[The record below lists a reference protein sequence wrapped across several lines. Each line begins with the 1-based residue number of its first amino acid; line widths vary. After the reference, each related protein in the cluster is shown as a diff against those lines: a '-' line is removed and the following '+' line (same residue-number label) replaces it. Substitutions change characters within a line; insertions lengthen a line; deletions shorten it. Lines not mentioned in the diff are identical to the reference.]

1 MATMSS
7 MRFRLLTYNIHKC
20 IGGMDRKYHPD
31 RIIEVL
37 SHYEPDI
44 AMLQEVD
51 DGVPRSSHH
60 RQVDLIGDAL
70 DFRHR
75 AYQKNVRLKKGAY
88 GNAILS
94 RFPLFDVNHV
104 DLTVP
109 LKKRRRALVAHCR
122 VHHEGHTRRML
133 LMNVHLGLAGYERLI
148 QLRRLLGTD
157 ILAHTHRHT
166 PVLIAGDFN
175 DVFGV
180 LGKRAL
186 APLGFLPAVH
196 NQKTFPAALP
206 LRPLDRAFYR
216 GDVDHHHT
224 FAAHS
229 KIARQA
235 SDHLPLV
242 MDFDL
247 QPPSSDQR

>member
-1 MATMSS
+1 

-31 RIIEVL
+31 RVIEVL
-37 SHYEPDI
+37 SHYQPDI
-44 AMLQEVD
+44 ALLQEVD

-60 RQVDLIGDAL
+60 RQVDLLGDAL
-70 DFRHR
+70 DYRYR
-75 AYQKNVRLKKGAY
+75 AYQKNVRLKTGDY

-109 LKKRRRALVAHCR
+109 MKKRRRALIAHCR

-133 LMNVHLGLAGYERLI
+133 LMNVHLGLAGYERTI
-148 QLRRLLGTD
+148 QARRLLTTD
-157 ILAHTHRHT
+157 VLTHTHHHT
-166 PVLIAGDFN
+166 PVLIGGDFN

-180 LGKRAL
+180 LGRRVL
-186 APLGFLPAVH
+186 EPRGFLAAVR
-196 NQKTFPAALP
+196 NQKTFPAVLP
-206 LRPLDRAFYR
+206 LRPLDRVFYR
-216 GDVDHHHT
+216 GDVSHHHT
-224 FAAHS
+224 FAGHS
-229 KIARQA
+229 EAAREA

-242 MDFDL
+242 VDFDL
-247 QPPSSDQR
+247 QPPSSPDA